1 VLTDSEMP
9 MLLVAK
15 LTYFFVSLPEQLILL
30 RDKNHVGMIPNFSE
44 ENYLESTNLLDQVE
58 QSCSKEMVKAHI
70 EFVKFCA
77 FLNMCADTV

>member
-1 VLTDSEMP
+1 
-9 MLLVAK
+9 
-15 LTYFFVSLPEQLILL
+15 
-30 RDKNHVGMIPNFSE
+30 MIPNFSE

-77 FLNMCADTV
+77 FLNMCADTVQIEPVLV